1 MSVLKLN
8 NIKQRN
14 LASAL
19 RVFCEHDGI
28 SRREAAALIQCDH
41 ATTTRTVKSLLDME
55 FLAPAGKRE
64 TAHGR
69 PREMLSLHP
78 AAPLGI
84 GIEIQENAV
93 SGVVSDLTG
102 RVKEVLTVA
111 IGEGDPQLE
120 FERAFCECV
129 STLIGWAKGRLF
141 GIAVAAI
148 GSFAPE
154 SSVIVECANYPELNG
169 WDLEKFWRQNFA
181 QPLPYFTDRLLAEM
195 HWFLA
200 REPELKD
207 GVSILID
214 AGIGIGMAMSCQGTI
229 VSLARRHGGEFGHNT
244 VIPHGELCRCGRK
257 GCLEAY
263 VSTARLIKQHNCRSW
278 DELLE
283 HHCNSQTVLQ
293 AAELFGISLANQIN
307 NLLPD
312 HAVITGDFITLGT
325 PATEIICRTV
335 EEHLFSASRNVE
347 LILRPGA
354 ADAAAGAALLARE
367 EFFRRFSAGEWQ

>member
-1 MSVLKLN
+1 
-8 NIKQRN
+8 
-14 LASAL
+14 
-19 RVFCEHDGI
+19 
-28 SRREAAALIQCDH
+28 
-41 ATTTRTVKSLLDME
+41 ME

-93 SGVVSDLTG
+93 AGVVSDLTG
-102 RVKEVLTVA
+102 RVTDELTVA
-111 IGEGDPQLE
+111 IGEGDPLLE
-120 FERAFCECV
+120 FEHAFCECV
-129 STLIGWAKGRLF
+129 SALIGRTKGRLF

-148 GSFAPE
+148 GSFASE
-154 SSVIVECANYPELNG
+154 GTVIVECANYPELNG
-169 WDLEKFWRQNFA
+169 FDLEKFWRKNFL

-200 REPELKD
+200 HEPELKD

-263 VSTARLIKQHNCRSW
+263 VSTAKLIKQHNCRSW

-312 HAVITGDFITLGT
+312 HAVITGDFIALGA
-325 PATEIICRTV
+325 PVTEIIGRTV
-335 EEHLFSASRNVE
+335 KEQLFSASKNVE

-367 EFFRRFSAGEWQ
+367 EFFRRFAAGEWQ